1 MTLNRPTPISRPTS
15 LEGAVGSSTYE
26 ELLAE
31 TRRQEG
37 LRSGK
42 PRMVVL
48 DGMNV
53 GMAHGLG
60 SFSVTGLSYAYEY
73 FRERGNPVRIFLP
86 RRMWGKASEE
96 DRHSLDALQT
106 TGILF
111 YVQNHAYDDLF
122 IIKYAS
128 NNEGIILSNDLYRD
142 VLQTHPEYE
151 EQIRRR
157 TLRFTWADN
166 TLMIAEDPFGRNPVY
181 HPTLTEMLHFP

>member
-1 MTLNRPTPISRPTS
+1 MKNTDKEKYFVGSKLSNSENLQCTQVAKETKLISSPISRPTS

-31 TRRQEG
+31 TRRQEAV
-37 LRSGK
+37 RSGK

-142 VLQTHPEYE
+142 VLQTHPDTVT
-151 EQIRRR
+151 QKWGVSGQF
-157 TLRFTWADN
+157 RF
-166 TLMIAEDPFGRNPVY
+166 
-181 HPTLTEMLHFP
+181 